1 MSVEK
6 INSVTGITYIDNNV
20 VYEKESETAKNEH
33 NDCVVR
39 AFASVTGKSYDEC
52 HKFTKEVFGRRDKQA
67 TYHFEFIL
75 NTPFDTNRFGNGNS
89 SKVQKKWDKLY
100 KNGYERVTNNPKG
113 YTTPVCKLDKWGYEI
128 NKFYSTWS
136 HPLITKRGE
145 KVNRMTVG
153 TFIKNYPKGKYL
165 ISIRGHAFAIIN
177 GVVMGNPEDSRKMRS
192 IVSAAYKF
200 V

>member
-75 NTPFDTNRFGNGNS
+75 NTPFNTNRFGNDNT

-113 YTTPVCKLDKWGYEI
+113 YYTPFNGLTKLY
-128 NKFYSTWS
+128 NTWS
-136 HPLITKRGE
+136 HPLITKRGN

-165 ISIRGHAFAIIN
+165 ISVRGHAFAIIN